1 VLRFRA
7 HPVVLADIVLVV
19 ARLDED
25 HAALALEFI
34 LDFGRERNLVVL
46 EFAAVDIFVLKEGL
60 AGRLANHSVF
70 FELNSLFLHSGC
82 RVHALELVGHC
93 EVLIH
98 ERLLCGFILVD
109 RHLVLP

>member
-1 VLRFRA
+1 MLRFRA

-34 LDFGRERNLVVL
+34 LDFCRERNLVVV
-46 EFAAVDIFVLKEGL
+46 EFAAVDIFVLEKGL

-70 FELNSLFLHSGC
+70 FDLDCLFLHGGSG
-82 RVHALELVGHC
+82 VHALELVGHC

-98 ERLLCGFILVD
+98 ERLLRGFILVD